1 MTTATTSRSSLDS
14 EPDLVAFSSANILPT
29 STSSYSYATPTTSFS
44 PVESTRAE
52 SPEASFALPQARQS
66 TSNDSAVYASPG
78 NRSRARAS
86 TLGLDTSSRRSTST
100 RGDLPLYTANATSYD
115 SPSRHKPN
123 GHAQQHSLDDDEHDD
138 DSDDDLED
146 LEMDTLNKNSG
157 GRGGWKM
164 VPGHGPLTPSSPSAS
179 MSAVQRGHV
188 SSPGTSATHT
198 GIRKH
203 SRFEPLS
210 WQEWTAMSTSSVL
223 VIAMT
228 AYAMSIVI
236 NGE

>member
-1 MTTATTSRSSLDS
+1 MTTANTSRSSLDS

-66 TSNDSAVYASPG
+66 TSNDSAVHASPG
-78 NRSRARAS
+78 NRNRARAS

-100 RGDLPLYTANATSYD
+100 RGDLPLYTAGSTSYD
-115 SPSRHKPN
+115 SPSRHKSN

-179 MSAVQRGHV
+179 MSAVQRSQLSP
-188 SSPGTSATHT
+188 SSNPSPHAGV
-198 GIRKH
+198 RKH

-210 WQEWTAMSTSSVL
+210 WQEWSAMSISSVL
-223 VIAMT
+223 VMALT
-228 AYAMSIVI
+228 GYAMSIVI